1 MAGTPSIYRLSTLIS
16 RKPTPS
22 GPQEPRG
29 TRRSRSG
36 LSLTPTCAPSGASP
50 GGFPR
55 GGFPLGSLLSSLP
68 LGSLLSSLPL
78 SSLLSSLPLDSLP
91 CGLPL
96 DSLPCSLPLSSLP
109 CGLSSRRFTFT
120 RCFLFL
126 RWCHA
131 NETSTDAVGYS

>member
-1 MAGTPSIYRLSTLIS
+1 MLHAIWRAP
-16 RKPTPS
+16 
-22 GPQEPRG
+22 PQFTGSPLLLARNLHLLDPENLAV
-29 TRRSRSG
+29 RSG

-55 GGFPLGSLLSSLP
+55 GGFPLS
-68 LGSLLSSLPL
+68 SLLSSLPL
-78 SSLLSSLPLDSLP
+78 SSLPCGLPLDSLP

-96 DSLPCSLPLSSLP
+96 DSLP

>member
-1 MAGTPSIYRLSTLIS
+1 MLHAIWRAP
-16 RKPTPS
+16 
-22 GPQEPRG
+22 PQFTGSPLLLARNLHLLDPENLAV
-29 TRRSRSG
+29 RSG

-55 GGFPLGSLLSSLP
+55 GGFPLS
-68 LGSLLSSLPL
+68 SLLSSLPL
-78 SSLLSSLPLDSLP
+78 SSLLS
-91 CGLPL
+91 
-96 DSLPCSLPLSSLP
+96 SLPLSSLP